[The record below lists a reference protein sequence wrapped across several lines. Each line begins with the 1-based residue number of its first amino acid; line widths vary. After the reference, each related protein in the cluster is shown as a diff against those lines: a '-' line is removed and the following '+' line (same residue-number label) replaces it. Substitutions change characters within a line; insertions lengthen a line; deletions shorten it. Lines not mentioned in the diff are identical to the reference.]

1 MPIYKK
7 LPRSKP
13 KKPDEFISFFD
24 RLYHKAYERGPFVI
38 AVLAVVAIVG
48 LGILFWR
55 TYHEHRAEKIS
66 EKYYQATLKGKEER
80 EEILRDIKKS
90 NLYAPLGI
98 WASLELADQASGEG
112 ACDQILSEL
121 KPYVGHGE
129 SAPLRSVIYLKVG
142 GCLEDKK
149 DWKGAENL
157 YEQGRFDSKNL
168 LKDWCSLHLA
178 RVKRDLGDS
187 EGAKKILEEILAKDS
202 EASAPVKDE
211 ARTALNLF
219 PK

>member
-24 RLYHKAYERGPFVI
+24 GLYHKAYERGPFVL

-55 TYHEHRAEKIS
+55 SYHEHRAEKTS
-66 EKYYQATLKGKEER
+66 EKYYQATLKGKEEQ
-80 EEILRDIKKS
+80 EEVLRDIKKA
-90 NLYAPLGI
+90 NLYAPLGV

-112 ACDQILSEL
+112 ACDQVLSEL
-121 KPYVGHGE
+121 KPYVGHGDNG
-129 SAPLRSVIYLKVG
+129 PLRSVIYLKTG

-149 DWKGAENL
+149 DWKAAEGL
-157 YEQGRFDSKNL
+157 YQEGRSDSKNL
-168 LKDWCSLHLA
+168 LKDWCSLRLA
-178 RVKRDLGDS
+178 RVKRNLGDA
-187 EGAKKILEEILAKDS
+187 EGAKKILEELLAKGSD
-202 EASAPVKDE
+202 ASPPVQE
-211 ARTALNLF
+211 
-219 PK
+219 